1 MDQLNASL
9 RLVGCEAELVDDFD
23 ELRWAVLAAGD
34 DVDLGVVVAKME
46 ELAGSFEVLEQA
58 GRERGREELGWP
70 RRPGGLDGPT
80 GIEGNR
86 LGAGD
91 DFACPVPVSGPGQRR
106 RSAAWGS

>member
-58 GRERGREELGWP
+58 GRERGPELGWP

-91 DFACPVPVSGPGQRR
+91 DFRLPGARCPGPDT
-106 RSAAWGS
+106 